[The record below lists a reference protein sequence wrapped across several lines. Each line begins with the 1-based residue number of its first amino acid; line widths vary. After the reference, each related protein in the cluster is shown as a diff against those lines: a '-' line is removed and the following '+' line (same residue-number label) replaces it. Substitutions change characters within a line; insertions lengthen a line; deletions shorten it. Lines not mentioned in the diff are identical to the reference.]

1 MSFLLFHSF
10 QFTISRLM
18 FSGSILHLFPVPIS
32 HAFGEFTITT
42 IDMLFQNRTKNQNKK
57 FNFNNVL
64 VVCMYL
70 IGHVGATQVHE
81 ILEDSC
87 IYVNYRRTGDLYCI
101 YHVFMPAIV
110 FYNTFVVA
118 GFSVACWSILVDFE
132 GKLHSLTQHQLSK
145 RGMRRHCLKLAN
157 VEGITRSLSFT
168 LFFIITTAITS
179 SHAFLP
185 PTIHIMNR
193 LPRVI

>member
-70 IGHVGATQVHE
+70 IRRVGATQMHE

-87 IYVNYRRTGDLYCI
+87 IYVTYRCTGDLYCI
-101 YHVFMPAIV
+101 CQYL
-110 FYNTFVVA
+110 
-118 GFSVACWSILVDFE
+118 C
-132 GKLHSLTQHQLSK
+132 QL
-145 RGMRRHCLKLAN
+145 
-157 VEGITRSLSFT
+157 
-168 LFFIITTAITS
+168 
-179 SHAFLP
+179 
-185 PTIHIMNR
+185 
-193 LPRVI
+193 